1 MQNQILGHEIAIAS
15 TTTCAPS
22 VAPVG
27 QQGAA
32 PDPDVAKSL
41 LADLIER
48 SRLYHRSQ
56 NYKELLDFT
65 SRLRMFAPFNAFLLH
80 VQKPGLRFAASAYD
94 WQQRFHRTVKEGA
107 RPLLI
112 LWPFG
117 PVAFVY
123 DLNDTEGETP
133 LPDSVT
139 QAFRATGVMTAD
151 RIKGFGPR
159 LLRAGISLKLIA
171 YGDAHAGHVSAE
183 PAPEGVDVVN
193 PSTAAKERPFYRV
206 RINSNHEP
214 NVQFATLAHELAH
227 LYLGHLGP
235 DAYLKIANRDRPSH
249 DQRELEAES
258 VSYLV
263 CSRNGV
269 ASKAEEYLAE
279 YMKANTDMGKL
290 DLYWILKAAGQIESV
305 LGLSETIRFREVA
318 ASIA

>member
-1 MQNQILGHEIAIAS
+1 MQNQISGEQIA
-15 TTTCAPS
+15 TTNTTVSS
-22 VAPVG
+22 VDPTG
-27 QQGAA
+27 Q
-32 PDPDVAKSL
+32 PEPILDPDVPKSL

-48 SRLYHRSQ
+48 SRLYRRSQ
-56 NYKELLDFT
+56 DYRELLDFT
-65 SRLRMFAPFNAFLLH
+65 SRLRTFAPFNAFLLH
-80 VQKPGLRFAASAYD
+80 VQKPGLRFAASEHD
-94 WQQRFHRTVKEGA
+94 WQKRFHRTVKEGA

-123 DLNDTEGETP
+123 DLDDTEGDTP

-151 RIKGFGPR
+151 RIKGFGPL

-183 PAPEGVDVVN
+183 PAPEGVDVVK

-206 RINSNHEP
+206 RINSTHEP
-214 NVQFATLAHELAH
+214 NVQFATLTHELAH

-235 DAYLKIANRDRPSH
+235 DAYLKIAKRDCPSH

-269 ASKAEEYLAE
+269 ASKAEEYLAN
-279 YMKANTDMGKL
+279 YVGARTTMGNL

-305 LGLSETIRFREVA
+305 LGLGVTIQFRE
-318 ASIA
+318 ASGTGT

>member
-1 MQNQILGHEIAIAS
+1 MQNQISGEQKA
-15 TTTCAPS
+15 TTNTTVSS
-22 VAPVG
+22 VGRPGQPETPPV
-27 QQGAA
+27 
-32 PDPDVAKSL
+32 PDVAKSL

-56 NYKELLDFT
+56 DYQALLDFT
-65 SRLRMFAPFNAFLLH
+65 SRLRTFAPFNAFLLH
-80 VQKPGLRFAASAYD
+80 VQKPGLRFAASAHD
-94 WQQRFHRTVKEGA
+94 RQERFARTIKEGA

-123 DLNDTEGETP
+123 DLDDTEGDTP

-151 RIKGFGPR
+151 RIKGFGPL
-159 LLRAGISLKLIA
+159 LLRAGISLKRIA
-171 YGDAHAGHVSAE
+171 YGDAHAGHVSAA
-183 PAPEGVDVVN
+183 PAPEGVDPVK
-193 PSTAAKERPFYRV
+193 PSTAPKERPFYRV

-235 DAYLKIANRDRPSH
+235 DAYLKIASRDRPSH
-249 DQRELEAES
+249 EQRELEAES

-269 ASKAEEYLAE
+269 ASKAEEYLANC
-279 YMKANTDMGKL
+279 MKANTDMGKL
-290 DLYWILKAAGQIESV
+290 DLYWILKAAGQI
-305 LGLSETIRFREVA
+305 
-318 ASIA
+318 

>member
-1 MQNQILGHEIAIAS
+1 MATLKTPTPAPRMALAGPQKPAS
-15 TTTCAPS
+15 
-22 VAPVG
+22 
-27 QQGAA
+27 
-32 PDPDVAKSL
+32 DPDAAQSL
-41 LADLIER
+41 LADLIAR

-56 NYKELLDFT
+56 DYQALLDFT
-65 SRLRMFAPFNAFLLH
+65 SRLRTFAPFNAFLLH
-80 VQKPGLRFAASAYD
+80 VQKPGLRFAASAHD
-94 WQQRFHRTVKEGA
+94 WQERFARTIKEGA

-123 DLNDTEGETP
+123 DLDDTEGETP

-139 QAFRATGVMTAD
+139 QAFRATGVMTAE

-159 LLRAGISLKLIA
+159 LLRTGISLKRIA
-171 YGDAHAGHVSAE
+171 YGDAHAGHVSAA

-193 PSTAAKERPFYRV
+193 PSTAPKERPFYRV

-235 DAYLKIANRDRPSH
+235 DAYLKIASRDRPNPA
-249 DQRELEAES
+249 QQELEAES

-263 CSRNGV
+263 CRRNGV
-269 ASKAEEYLAE
+269 ASKAEEYLAN
-279 YMKANTDMGKL
+279 YMKANTDMGNL

-305 LGLSETIRFREVA
+305 LGLSETIRFRETPGA
-318 ASIA
+318 ATHPPAT